1 MPRKA
6 VAGKG
11 VRRIA
16 VAMSEAEIKV
26 IDEAVRRLAEQRPG
40 ERVTRSDVLRM
51 AALAL
56 AEEISRGKVKR

>member
-1 MPRKA
+1 MPKKA
-6 VAGKG
+6 IAGKG

-16 VAMSEAEIKV
+16 VAMNKDEIAM

-56 AEEISRGKVKR
+56 AEEINSGKVKR

>member
-1 MPRKA
+1 MPREGIS
-6 VAGKG
+6 GKG

-16 VAMSEAEIKV
+16 VAMNKDEIKL
-26 IDEAVRRLAEQRPG
+26 IDAAVARLAEQRPG

-56 AEEISRGKVKR
+56 AEQINGGK

>member
-1 MPRKA
+1 MPRKV

-16 VAMSEAEIKV
+16 VAMSGAEIKV

-56 AEEISRGKVKR
+56 AEEISRGRVTR